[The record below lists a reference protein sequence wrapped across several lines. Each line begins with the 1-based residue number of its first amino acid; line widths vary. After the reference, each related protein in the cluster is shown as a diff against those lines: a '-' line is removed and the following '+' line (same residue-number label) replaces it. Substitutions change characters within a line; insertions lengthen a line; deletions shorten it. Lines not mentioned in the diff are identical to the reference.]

1 MRPLDQT
8 EVGIISL
15 LQEDG
20 RMSVVDMAKKL
31 GVTDGTVRRKVNQL
45 IRNEVIKPTVV
56 CDPHRI
62 GFDTPAYVAIQADQ
76 KKALG
81 LAEEVSKLP
90 EVQSATSLT
99 GPYEIMI
106 QILVKSN
113 KELSDFLFKLSELDG
128 IKSTQTFL
136 ILKTFKQT
144 WNIKHNH
151 VKEDKWSSLT
161 VKKKVKQI

>member
-1 MRPLDQT
+1 M
-8 EVGIISL
+8 
-15 LQEDG
+15 
-20 RMSVVDMAKKL
+20 
-31 GVTDGTVRRKVNQL
+31 
-45 IRNEVIKPTVV
+45 
-56 CDPHRI
+56 
-62 GFDTPAYVAIQADQ
+62 AIQADQ

-81 LAEEVSKLP
+81 LAEEISKLP

-128 IKSTQTFL
+128 IKSSQTFL

-151 VKEDKWSSLT
+151 VKEEKRSSLT
-161 VKKKVKQI
+161 VKKKVKHI